1 MASSIDIEHYSSL
14 SHENRIISSNSD
26 ELSDYSDENT
36 IISSNSSE
44 FAEYDDNEISDNS
57 NDDILSEE
65 RSIIQYS
72 EKEKKIIKLEKG
84 QVLSQIEVNQLN
96 NTSVIY
102 PNQEECSKLIVNN
115 LLNKKI
121 IHTIVL
127 ALTQSGK
134 TGCMI
139 ALIKNFIEKF
149 IIPVYNIYIITGLSS
164 NEWTEQTKDRV
175 PEKLQKNIYHR
186 NKLDNFV
193 KDIKNKKNVLVI
205 MDEIQVAAKN
215 EQTIYKSFQK
225 AGFYDKAYL
234 LKNDIKIVEF
244 TATPDGT
251 IIDIDD
257 WGEHSK
263 TIIMEP
269 GEGYTSC
276 FDLMNQNRVFQ
287 YKDLCGYNKK
297 TRLINHELVKK
308 NIKEIKE
315 EIEKFKE
322 ARYHIIRIPT
332 DCSYKLEIVEN
343 NFKNVFRYDDVH
355 YIVYDQND
363 PNDINKYLEY
373 PPTDT
378 TFIFIKEKL
387 RCSKTLKK
395 EFLGILYD
403 RYTNTV
409 SSDSAIIQGL
419 LGRETG
425 YDDNGSSICFT
436 NINTIKK
443 YEKLWKSKFTNK
455 NIKWKSLTTKC
466 KCGTIMSK
474 ETYCS
479 PNNVNGLKSSSKIV
493 DKQVVLKKFK
503 RFDDAKKYVK
513 NTLKKTRG
521 PNKPKPNE
529 NGFYENYIRGKR
541 SIMSTADIEKDKKWG
556 IKNGYRLH
564 TCYRDITDKTTLEYC
579 IAHYKLD

>member
-1 MASSIDIEHYSSL
+1 MEFIDIEQNSSL
-14 SHENRIISSNSD
+14 SHENKIISSNSD

-44 FAEYDDNEISDNS
+44 FAEYDDNEISDSS

-65 RSIIQYS
+65 RSIIEYS
-72 EKEKKIIKLEKG
+72 KEEKKIIELEKG
-84 QVLSQIEVNQLN
+84 QVLSQVEVNQLN
-96 NTSVIY
+96 KTSVIY

-186 NKLDNFV
+186 NKLDDFV
-193 KDIKNKKNVLVI
+193 NHIKNKENVLVI
-205 MDEIQVAAKN
+205 MDEIQIAAKN
-215 EQTIYKSFQK
+215 EQTIYKSFQE
-225 AGFYDKAYL
+225 AGFYDKEYL

-269 GEGYTSC
+269 GKGYTSC
-276 FDLMNQNRVFQ
+276 FDLMNQNRIFQ

-297 TRLINHELVKK
+297 TRSMNHELVKK
-308 NIKEIKE
+308 NINEIKE
-315 EIEKFKE
+315 KIKKFK
-322 ARYHIIRIPT
+322 RKKYHIIRIPT
-332 DCSYKLEIVEN
+332 DSCHKLNIVKN
-343 NFKNVFRYDDVH
+343 NFKDVFRYDDVL

-373 PPTDT
+373 EPVDT

-387 RCSKTLKK
+387 RCAKTLKK

-419 LGRETG
+419 LGRGTG
-425 YDDNGSSICFT
+425 YDDNGSSIYFT

-443 YEKLWKSKFTNK
+443 YKELWKSKFTNK
-455 NIKWKSLTTKC
+455 KIQWKSLTTKS
-466 KCGTIMSK
+466 KYGTMVSK
-474 ETYCS
+474 NTYCS
-479 PNNVNGLKSSSKIV
+479 PNNVNGLESSSEII
-493 DKQVVLKKFK
+493 DKPPVIQKFK
-503 RFDDAKKYVK
+503 SFNDAKTYVK
-513 NTLKKTRG
+513 NTLKRKRG

-529 NGFYENYIRGKR
+529 NGFYENYIRGKT
-541 SIMSTADIEKDKKWG
+541 SIMSTADVEKDKKWG
-556 IKNGYRLH
+556 INNNYRLH
-564 TCYRDITDKTTLEYC
+564 TCYRDITDKTTLEYW
-579 IAHYKLD
+579 IIHYKLD